1 MVVHGRP
8 VQSGALPLVGRASV
22 GAPLQQLGHHRVVPI
37 EGRAHE
43 GCDAGLIGQV
53 YRAAAVQQHLRV
65 QCTSCGRLVS
75 MLGGRP
81 AVSQKPVGY
90 PDWAGPAEPSQMH
103 QDEGHQQVHMVLW
116 QGLHTSTT
124 SLWPLRAARI
134 RGVSPL
140 CPTAL
145 GLARPA
151 SSVLVAGSYPPPAA
165 SCSAVSPRRSTASGM
180 TACFNCV
187 HPPSSLFGQMCIAID
202 E

>member
-1 MVVHGRP
+1 MIIHGCP
-8 VQSGALPLVGRASV
+8 MQSGALPPVGRASV
-22 GAPLQQLGHHRVVPI
+22 GAPLQQLGHHMVVPI

-53 YRAAAVQQHLRV
+53 YRAAAVQQHLHV
-65 QCTSCGRLVS
+65 QCQSWDRCPSVLAGQPVL
-75 MLGGRP
+75 
-81 AVSQKPVGY
+81 SQKPAAQTS
-90 PDWAGPAEPSQMH
+90 AGVEEPFTMH
-103 QDEGHQQVHMVLW
+103 QSLRHICGCVRRIW

-165 SCSAVSPRRSTASGM
+165 SCSAVSPRRSTALGIR
-180 TACFNCV
+180 ACFRCLLHLWPYV
-187 HPPSSLFGQMCIAID
+187 QCD
-202 E
+202 